1 MVLVAKD
8 NGSPISYETLRFLTI
23 VLVDANDNEPKFP
36 EPEVAG
42 KPFIYRFRVT
52 ENGPDDQVIGILTT
66 DFISIINSIQ

>member
-1 MVLVAKD
+1 MAKD

-36 EPEVAG
+36 EPEVVG

-52 ENGPDDQVIGILTT
+52 ENGPDDQVIGKLCKKSNTH
-66 DFISIINSIQ
+66 SIKINIV